1 MLGLPLLSW
10 VLAGY
15 LPDTEPEVD
24 DDVRQALVA
33 VGSPVLSWLDDKDA
47 KRALDLEDV
56 S

>member
-10 VLAGY
+10 LLAGF
-15 LPDTEPEVD
+15 LLEPEVD

-47 KRALDLEDV
+47 KKERDLEDV